1 VTEGRNVFGEPL
13 QPCGTDPVTG
23 WYRDGSCQTDPTD
36 MGSHT
41 VCAVMTAE
49 FLAHQRSIGND
60 LSTPAPQYRFP
71 GLQPGDSWCVTA
83 PNWLRAH
90 VDGAAAPVILAATN
104 ERALEIVPLEVLQ
117 SYAVDV
123 PDDLGMLEN

>member
-117 SYAVDV
+117 GYAVDV
-123 PDDLGMLEN
+123 PDNPGGLER

>member
-1 VTEGRNVFGEPL
+1 MTEGRNVFGEPL

-49 FLAHQRSIGND
+49 FLEHQLGIGND
-60 LSTPAPQYRFP
+60 LSTPAPHYRFP
-71 GLQPGDSWCVTA
+71 GLQPGDRW
-83 PNWLRAH
+83 
-90 VDGAAAPVILAATN
+90 
-104 ERALEIVPLEVLQ
+104 
-117 SYAVDV
+117 
-123 PDDLGMLEN
+123 